1 MKEKSIMKRINKPKY
16 YVLLGGSLSLG
27 SFVFYITKN
36 IWFSLGAFLGLMIL
50 CGIYNFNI
58 DAEEYK
64 KKQEELPSKKEK
76 SV

>member
-1 MKEKSIMKRINKPKY
+1 
-16 YVLLGGSLSLG
+16 
-27 SFVFYITKN
+27 
-36 IWFSLGAFLGLMIL
+36 MIL